1 MNTNFASSHV
11 ELIPGYNP
19 NWHWAVIGLLLLFVG
34 GFVWKLTNKNK
45 K

>member
-1 MNTNFASSHV
+1 MNTNLASSHV

-19 NWHWAVIGLLLLFVG
+19 NGHRVVIALLLLFTG
-34 GFVWKLTNKNK
+34 AFVWKLTNKSK